1 MRARITVRLPA
12 DLLDRAKRKAAA
24 EGRTLA
30 AVIEEGLRSILAE
43 QPKTAKTKRVL
54 PPVSKAVGGPMPG
67 IDPSDLSDL
76 QEMDD
81 LDYVARIRRF
91 KPRTRMG

>member
-1 MRARITVRLPA
+1 MQARITVRLPV
-12 DLLDRAKRKAAA
+12 DLLDHAKRKAAA

-30 AVIEEGLRSILAE
+30 AVIEDGLRAILAE
-43 QPKTAKTKRVL
+43 QPKTAKTKRVW

-67 IDPSDLSDL
+67 VDPSNLSDL

-81 LDYVARIRRF
+81 LDYLARMRRS
-91 KPRTRMG
+91 KPRIG